1 MLNLVKGRR
10 WYFLGS
16 GIAVLVGLILL
27 FVPPGLKWG
36 IEFTAG
42 STMTVQVPETAT
54 QAELRTALSELG
66 HPEAIIQ
73 GTGGGSYLVRLTEIN
88 TEEETALETSLKDR
102 LNAQVLDFYAVSPL
116 VAGEIRRNA
125 AIAVAVA
132 LVGILVY
139 MAWAFR
145 KMPSPWRWG
154 TCAAAVLVHD
164 VLILL
169 GAFALLGRLFNVQ
182 VDALFISAALAVVGY
197 GVNNVCVVFDRVREN
212 LTRGTSRDLE
222 TVVNRSLVETLG
234 RQLNTT
240 LTVLLTVTAVYLL
253 GGQTIHTFM
262 LALLIGVAVGA
273 YSSLLLASQLLVAW
287 EKRALT
293 GRR

>member
-1 MLNLVKGRR
+1 
-10 WYFLGS
+10 
-16 GIAVLVGLILL
+16 
-27 FVPPGLKWG
+27 
-36 IEFTAG
+36 
-42 STMTVQVPETAT
+42 
-54 QAELRTALSELG
+54 
-66 HPEAIIQ
+66 
-73 GTGGGSYLVRLTEIN
+73 VRLKEIDAD
-88 TEEETALETSLKDR
+88 EKARMETGLKDR
-102 LNAQVLDFYAVSPL
+102 LGGEVLDFYAVSPI

-132 LVGILVY
+132 LVGILIY

-154 TCAAAVLVHD
+154 TCAAVALVHD

-212 LTRGTSRDLE
+212 LSRGTSRDLE
-222 TVVNRSLVETLG
+222 TVVNRSLVETLA

-240 LTVLLTVTAVYLL
+240 LTVLLTVAAVFLL

-262 LALLIGVAVGA
+262 LALLIGVSVGA
-273 YSSLLLASQLLVAW
+273 YSSLLLASQLLVTW
-287 EKRALT
+287 DKRSPT